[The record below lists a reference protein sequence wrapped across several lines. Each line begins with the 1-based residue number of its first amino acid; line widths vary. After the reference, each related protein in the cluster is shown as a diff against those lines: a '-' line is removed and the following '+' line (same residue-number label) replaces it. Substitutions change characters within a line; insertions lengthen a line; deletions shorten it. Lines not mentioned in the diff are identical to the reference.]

1 MQKTSM
7 NKQFFA
13 VVLHYLFRFVLFR
26 FVLFRFVS
34 FVFVLSC
41 SGFSCFVQLL
51 SDVEPSL
58 SDTKNKWKKTFA
70 FQAAEAF

>member
-26 FVLFRFVS
+26 FFVS
-34 FVFVLSC
+34 FRFVLSC

>member
-26 FVLFRFVS
+26 FFVSFRFVS
-34 FVFVLSC
+34 FRFVS
-41 SGFSCFVQLL
+41 FRFVSFCLVPDFLALYSFYQM
-51 SDVEPSL
+51 SNPV
-58 SDTKNKWKKTFA
+58 
-70 FQAAEAF
+70 